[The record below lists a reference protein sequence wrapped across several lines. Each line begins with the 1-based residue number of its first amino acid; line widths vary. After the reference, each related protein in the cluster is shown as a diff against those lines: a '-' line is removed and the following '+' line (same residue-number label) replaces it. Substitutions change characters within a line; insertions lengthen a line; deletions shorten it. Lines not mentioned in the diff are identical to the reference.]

1 MVESE
6 QDRIFRT
13 KVIPIMN
20 KVRNELQ
27 DKMAAELKEHT
38 SSFAGLMASTIGPDG
53 GMSAR
58 QAQMQSLR
66 YTGEW
71 NSKTAEDYIK
81 MVKKELQRQHI
92 TVDSAMEKKM
102 IDKMIQDKI
111 PRSSI
116 EYILKKAATNTIF
129 YLPPGSCKITIRTSY
144 GYRSRKEIRPIC
156 VGKEHR
162 YNSRI
167 RNRSRMYG
175 WSRWRLE
182 NSGYMDRR

>member
-1 MVESE
+1 MAESE

-129 YLPPGSCKITIRTSY
+129 YLPQEVANSPLEHHMDT
-144 GYRSRKEIRPIC
+144 PIC

-175 WSRWRLE
+175 WSRCRLE

>member
-1 MVESE
+1 MAESE

-27 DKMAAELKEHT
+27 DKMATELKEHT
-38 SSFAGLMASTIGPDG
+38 SSFAGLMASAIGPDG

-58 QAQMQSLR
+58 QAQIQSLH

-71 NSKTAEDYIK
+71 NSKTAEDYIE

-92 TVDSAMEKKM
+92 TVDSTMEKKM

-129 YLPPGSCKITIRTSY
+129 YLPQEVTKSPLEHHMDTEAEKDTTHLNGKRTQ
-144 GYRSRKEIRPIC
+144 
-156 VGKEHR
+156 V
-162 YNSRI
+162 
-167 RNRSRMYG
+167 
-175 WSRWRLE
+175 
-182 NSGYMDRR
+182 